1 MSGPLS
7 GVRIVEIC
15 SAISGPFAGK
25 LLGDMG
31 AEVIKIEAPET
42 GAADR
47 VRDLPYDT
55 HGESEY
61 TWRFLNYN
69 TSKRSLTL
77 DLKSEAGTELF
88 GRLLDDV
95 DVCLENMRPGSMDR
109 LGFDWETMHERTPE
123 LVYCSIS
130 GYGREG
136 LYRDWP
142 AMDTLI
148 QGISGFATQVGSS
161 DRPEAMDV
169 LVIDMMTGLYAVWA
183 ITAALYDRVESGEG
197 QRIDISMLDTAVSML
212 GHQLAEYTAGQHA
225 PHVDPRY
232 GPAFAP
238 NGYYEATDGYLALFI
253 PGDYWEGFC
262 EAIDQPAWTDPDHE
276 YGTNA
281 GRLENEAFRADL
293 EAVLSE
299 RSVEAWLERFEAVDA
314 TVLAAPVNDIDDM
327 VDDPQVKAQEA
338 VVQREHPDMGRYNT
352 PNVVPKFSRTPGS
365 LDDAPPLGSA
375 TDALL
380 ADLGYDAAER
390 QALRERGVV
399 D

>member
-7 GVRIVEIC
+7 GVRIVELC

-31 AEVIKIEAPET
+31 AEVIKIEAPGT

-55 HGESEY
+55 HDESEF
-61 TWRFLNYN
+61 TWRFLSYN

-77 DLKSEAGTELF
+77 DLKSGEGRELF
-88 GRLLDDV
+88 GRLLGDV
-95 DVCLENMRPGSMDR
+95 DICLENMRPGSMDR
-109 LGFDWETMHERTPE
+109 LGFDWETMHERYPE
-123 LVYCSIS
+123 LIYCSIS

-136 LYRDWP
+136 PYRDWP

-148 QGISGFATQVGSS
+148 QGISGFATQVGSG
-161 DRPEAMDV
+161 DQPEAMDV
-169 LVIDMMTGLYAVWA
+169 LVVDMMTGLYAVWA
-183 ITAALYDRVESGEG
+183 ITAALYDRAESGEG
-197 QRIDISMLDTAVSML
+197 QRIDVSMLDAAVSML
-212 GHQLAEYTAGQHA
+212 GHQLAEYTAAQHD
-225 PHVDPRY
+225 PDVDPQY

-238 NGYYEATDGYLALFI
+238 NGYYAAADGYLALFI

-262 EAIDQPAWTDPDHE
+262 EAIDRPAWADPDHE

-281 GRLENEAFRADL
+281 GRLGSEAFRADL

-299 RSVEAWLERFEAVDA
+299 RSVEAWLERFEAAEA
-314 TVLAAPVNDIDDM
+314 TVLAAPVNDINGM
-327 VDDPQVKAQEA
+327 VMDPQVRGQEA
-338 VVQREHPDMGRYNT
+338 IIERKHPEMGRYSM

-365 LDDAPPLGSA
+365 LADAPPLGSA
-375 TDALL
+375 TDELL

-390 QALRERGVV
+390 QALREHGVV

>member
-7 GVRIVEIC
+7 GVRVVEIC

-25 LLGDMG
+25 LHGDMG

-42 GAADR
+42 GAVDR

-77 DLKSEAGTELF
+77 DLKSEEGKKLF

-109 LGFDWETMHERTPE
+109 LGFDWETMHERNPE
-123 LVYCSIS
+123 LIYCSIS

-136 LYRDWP
+136 PYRDWS

-148 QGISGFATQVGSS
+148 QGISGFATQVGSG

-197 QRIDISMLDTAVSML
+197 QRIDVSMLDTAVSML
-212 GHQLAEYTAGQHA
+212 GHQLAEYTAAQRD
-225 PHVDPRY
+225 PEVDPRY

-238 NGYYEATDGYLALFI
+238 NGYYEAADGYLALFI

-262 EAIDQPAWTDPDHE
+262 AAINRPAWTDPDHE

-281 GRLENEAFRADL
+281 GRLESETFRAAL
-293 EAVLSE
+293 EDVLSA
-299 RSVEAWLERFEAVDA
+299 RSVEVWLERFEAAEA
-314 TVLAAPVNDIDDM
+314 TVLAAPVNDIDGM
-327 VDDPQVKAQEA
+327 VDNPQVRAQEA
-338 VVQREHPDMGRYNT
+338 VVKREHPKMGHYNT
-352 PNVVPKFSRTPGS
+352 PNVVPKFSRTGGS
-365 LDDAPPLGSA
+365 LADAPPLGSA
-375 TDALL
+375 TDELL

-390 QALRERGVV
+390 QALRERDVV